1 MLVWVILSRPTVY
14 IWVVMKECWHY
25 LLNYCAYFL
34 DKDSL
39 TWHDLN
45 RLCVHKY
52 VLMVRIIILI
62 EAIKH
67 LTSFGSGADCL
78 DDEFIWN
85 TYDVLLRLSPLIDSQ
100 NRIEILVRHRMLVT
114 NCRLS
119 PLSALPAL
127 NAAVLSLP
135 HCLVVDVLKPRV
147 L

>member
-39 TWHDLN
+39 SWHDLN

-67 LTSFGSGADCL
+67 LASFGSGADCL

-85 TYDVLLRLSPLIDSQ
+85 TYDVHYSGYHLLLILRTGLRSSLDTGCLWLTVDS
-100 NRIEILVRHRMLVT
+100 RPWVRCQRSMLLFWAFLT
-114 NCRLS
+114 AS
-119 PLSALPAL
+119 
-127 NAAVLSLP
+127 
-135 HCLVVDVLKPRV
+135 
-147 L
+147 